1 MVCSPTAQVDPPHSE
16 LMRPTIE
23 PDTVVA
29 NTNRLPTLIDS
40 FGRVHESLRISV
52 TDACNIRCR
61 YCMPETVLG
70 FLPQHRLLPYN
81 SIARIVSI
89 LARSGIRK
97 VRLTG
102 GEPLMRPNLEQL
114 VDQLAA
120 IPGLQ
125 QIAMT
130 TNAMLLADKVE
141 SLQGAGLTH
150 VNISLDTLRESAFKQ
165 ISRRD
170 GLDQVLAGIDAAVS
184 SKLIVRLNALVLR
197 EINLQDCIPLVEFA
211 RNRNLVIRF
220 IEFMPLDA
228 DRQWSMEQV
237 VNGCELRTHLESHFG
252 SLASIPR
259 TDPAQPSSD
268 FGFIDGR
275 GGVGFIDPV
284 SKPFCQSCNRIRLTA
299 DGKLRNCLF
308 GREEWDLK
316 VACESNATDEH
327 IHSIVSDCI
336 KNKYGSHGI
345 SSSDFQQ
352 PERAMYQIGG

>member
-1 MVCSPTAQVDPPHSE
+1 MISK
-16 LMRPTIE
+16 IE
-23 PDTVVA
+23 PTTPFEHTD
-29 NTNRLPTLIDS
+29 RLPPLIDA
-40 FGRVHESLRISV
+40 FGRVHDSLRISV

-61 YCMPETVLG
+61 YCMPETVKG
-70 FLPQHRLLPYN
+70 FLPQHRLLTYD
-81 SIARIVSI
+81 SIVRVVSVFG
-89 LARSGIRK
+89 RSGVRK

-102 GEPLMRPNLEQL
+102 GEPLMRPHLEQL
-114 VDQLAA
+114 VAMLAA

-130 TNAMLLADKVE
+130 TNAMLLADKVA
-141 SLQGAGLTH
+141 SLQDAGLTH

-170 GLDQVLAGIDAAVS
+170 GLDQVLAGIDAAVG
-184 SKLIVRLNALVLR
+184 SKLIVKLNALVLR
-197 EINLQDCIPLVEFA
+197 EINLQDCVPLVEFA
-211 RNRNLVIRF
+211 RHRNLFIRF

-228 DRQWSMEQV
+228 DRQWSQEQV
-237 VNGCELRTHLESHFG
+237 VNGSELRSYLERYFG
-252 SLASIPR
+252 PLVPLAR
-259 TDPAQPSSD
+259 ADPAQPASD
-268 FGFIDGR
+268 FGFVDGK

-316 VACESNATDEH
+316 AACESNASDEQ
-327 IHSIVSDCI
+327 IYEIASKCI
-336 KNKYGSHGI
+336 LSKYASHGI